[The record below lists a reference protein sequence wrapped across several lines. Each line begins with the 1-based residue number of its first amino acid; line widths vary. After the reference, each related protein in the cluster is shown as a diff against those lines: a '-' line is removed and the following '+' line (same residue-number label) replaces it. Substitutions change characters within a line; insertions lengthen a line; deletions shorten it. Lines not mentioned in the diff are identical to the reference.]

1 MEEQKLGD
9 ELNSHFMSVVPHAV
23 PPVKK
28 SKLEIGRVVSACSRH
43 DKQSKSV
50 KGVDKK

>member
-1 MEEQKLGD
+1 MEEQKLGGRVKFPFYI
-9 ELNSHFMSVVPHAV
+9 SCTSFGAAC
-23 PPVKK
+23 KK

>member
-28 SKLEIGRVVSACSRH
+28 LEIGRLVSACSRH